1 MLMYQPTKYLEFASY
16 CKWRKIYSRRYREL
30 KVQNEQ
36 GRLRNAEYLQAL
48 LKLREKLIELEIKY
62 FDILPMR
69 L

>member
-1 MLMYQPTKYLEFASY
+1 M
-16 CKWRKIYSRRYREL
+16 
-30 KVQNEQ
+30 NEQ
-36 GRLRNAEYLQAL
+36 GQLRNAEYLQAL